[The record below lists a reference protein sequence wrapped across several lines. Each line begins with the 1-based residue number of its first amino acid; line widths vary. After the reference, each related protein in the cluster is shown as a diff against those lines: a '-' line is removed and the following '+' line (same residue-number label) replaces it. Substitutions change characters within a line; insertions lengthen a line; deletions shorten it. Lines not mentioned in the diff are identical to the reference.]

1 MTLVR
6 SQQPVRPSVTIETVL
21 SFYRICA
28 DRITA
33 FFSQVQTALLVA
45 LCAVLKIKQVAATP
59 TSVTDD
65 VAGKVSR
72 NENSSKMIL
81 CSAMN
86 LMLYE
91 RYFQTVYAFMFNM
104 EIVLLGLSR
113 KLYHDGKTIGG
124 RFIISKRGRVNRV
137 CSSLWQLR
145 RTHKW
150 SISSN
155 DCR

>member
-45 LCAVLKIKQVAATP
+45 LCAVLKTKQVAATP
-59 TSVTDD
+59 TSATDD

-81 CSAMN
+81 CSAMC
-86 LMLYE
+86 LMC
-91 RYFQTVYAFMFNM
+91 RPTNDT
-104 EIVLLGLSR
+104 S
-113 KLYHDGKTIGG
+113 KLCMHLCLICKL
-124 RFIISKRGRVNRV
+124 F
-137 CSSLWQLR
+137 CS
-145 RTHKW
+145 
-150 SISSN
+150 
-155 DCR
+155 D